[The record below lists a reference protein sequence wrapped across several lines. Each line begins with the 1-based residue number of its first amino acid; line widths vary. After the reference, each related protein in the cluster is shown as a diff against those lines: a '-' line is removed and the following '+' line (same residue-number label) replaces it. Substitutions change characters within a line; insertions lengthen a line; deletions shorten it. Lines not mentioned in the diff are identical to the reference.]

1 MLNMR
6 VKYKDVY
13 FNPMPPPPPKVTNPQ
28 KICFLKTFSMNA
40 FF

>member
-13 FNPMPPPPPKVTNPQ
+13 FNPMPPPPPKVTNTKKDVFS
-28 KICFLKTFSMNA
+28 KIF
-40 FF
+40 